1 MAHLTDHPPE
11 VARLL
16 AQAEASRARLGRGVA
31 LARER
36 LDLPTQV
43 VRSLREHPLRWVGG
57 AAATGLAAT
66 LLLRAIPGP
75 RARKPKR
82 FGGIILGLAVAA
94 AKPALKA
101 WLLRQAQTRLEALI
115 ATRLH
120 HPPR

>member
-16 AQAEASRARLGRGVA
+16 AQAQAARARLGRGVA
-31 LARER
+31 QARQR
-36 LDLPTQV
+36 LDVPAKI

-57 AAATGLAAT
+57 VAATGLAAT
-66 LLLRAIPGP
+66 LLLRALPGP

-82 FGGIILGLAVAA
+82 CGGVLFSLALAA

-101 WLLRQAQTRLEALI
+101 WLAHQAKTRLEALI
-115 ATRLH
+115 ADRLH
-120 HPPR
+120 YPPR